1 MEALDDLNLNGLKII
16 QDSNY
21 FKFGIDSVLLSDF
34 SKIKKHRTVVDFGTG
49 NGIIP
54 LLLYGK
60 YEGITIK
67 GLELVKELYELA
79 LRNVTLNGLSGSIE
93 IINGDI
99 KDAAEIF
106 GKGKIDYVVS
116 NPPYIKS
123 DGLLNENEF
132 KRIAR
137 HELACTVKDIV
148 VQAHGILNES
158 GTLYMIHR
166 ANRLADVL
174 FEMRAGDLEPKI
186 LRFISKNETTPPGL
200 FLVKG
205 VKNAR
210 PDLIIQKP
218 LYIYDANNKYT
229 EEIEVIYG
237 KR

>member
-1 MEALDDLNLNGLKII
+1 MEVLDDLNLNGLKII
-16 QDSNY
+16 QDNNY

-34 SKIKKHRTVVDFGTG
+34 SKIRKDKTVVDFGTG

-60 YEGITIK
+60 YKGITIK
-67 GLELVKELYELA
+67 GIELVKELYELA
-79 LRNVTLNGLSGSIE
+79 LRNVVMNGLSGSIE

-99 KDAAEIF
+99 KDAVKIF
-106 GKGKIDYVVS
+106 GKGRIDYVVS

-123 DGLLNENEF
+123 DGLLNDNEF
-132 KRIAR
+132 QRIAR
-137 HELACTVKDIV
+137 HELACTVSDIV
-148 VQAHGILNES
+148 EQAHGILSES

-166 ANRLADVL
+166 SNRLADVL
-174 FEMRAGDLEPKI
+174 CEMRAGKIEPKI
-186 LRFISKNETTPPGL
+186 VRFISKNAVTPPGL

-205 VKNAR
+205 IKNAKS
-210 PDLIIQKP
+210 DLVIQKP
-218 LYIYDANNKYT
+218 LYIYDMDNKYT

>member
-34 SKIKKHRTVVDFGTG
+34 SKIKKNRTVVDFGTG

-60 YEGITIK
+60 YENITIK
-67 GLELVKELYELA
+67 GLELIKELYKLA

-99 KDAAEIF
+99 KDAVKIF
-106 GKGKIDYVVS
+106 GKGKVDYVVS

-148 VQAHGILNES
+148 IQAHGILNES

-174 FEMRAGDLEPKI
+174 FEMREGDLEPKI

-218 LYIYDANNKYT
+218 LYIYDINNKYT
-229 EEIEVIYG
+229 EEIETIYG